1 MAYAPPQFDDAT
13 SNLVAQEPPPIGGV
27 AQQRPAPALRAPRL
41 GGLGTLTGAG
51 DGYARLDNAESVQED
66 PELRERRA
74 SDVAL
79 RRQQQNEEKF
89 LRQMEREEERARSEG
104 SQLERDAALAASLAG
119 GEGADP
125 ATLSDVQRDMMVA
138 ARLQAEENRRNP
150 PRSVVQEGTR
160 QETRKTV
167 RVLVPRHAKAGDS
180 LSVAT
185 PTAGKFAV
193 KVPAW
198 ARPETHFDCIVTTI
212 VEVRPPGQAAAA
224 PSNYAPPPPPQTSP
238 GPLPPGWEEGRNADG
253 TPYYVDHN
261 TKRTQWH
268 RPTGAAANP
277 IHSPPARGHAAPA
290 GMTEEEMMAQAIK
303 ESLAMA
309 ESAGAAA
316 AEEPPAPPPDATPVA
331 DLLSLD
337 ATQPEDEAGAE
348 MTKL

>member
-150 PRSVVQEGTR
+150 PRSVVQAGTR

-167 RVLVPRHAKAGDS
+167 RVLVC
-180 LSVAT
+180 LL
-185 PTAGKFAV
+185 
-193 KVPAW
+193 
-198 ARPETHFDCIVTTI
+198 
-212 VEVRPPGQAAAA
+212 
-224 PSNYAPPPPPQTSP
+224 YTSP
-238 GPLPPGWEEGRNADG
+238 
-253 TPYYVDHN
+253 
-261 TKRTQWH
+261 
-268 RPTGAAANP
+268 
-277 IHSPPARGHAAPA
+277 SPR
-290 GMTEEEMMAQAIK
+290 
-303 ESLAMA
+303 
-309 ESAGAAA
+309 
-316 AEEPPAPPPDATPVA
+316 DA
-331 DLLSLD
+331 
-337 ATQPEDEAGAE
+337 
-348 MTKL
+348 

>member
-1 MAYAPPQFDDAT
+1 MAYAPPQFDDA
-13 SNLVAQEPPPIGGV
+13 SANLVPQEPPPPIGGV
-27 AQQRPAPALRAPRL
+27 AQQRPAPALRPPRL
-41 GGLGTLTGAG
+41 GGLGSLTGAG

-119 GEGADP
+119 GDGADP

-138 ARLQAEENRRNP
+138 ARLQAEEHRRNP
-150 PRSVVQEGTR
+150 PRSVVQAGTR

-180 LSVAT
+180 LAVAT

-212 VEVRPPGQAAAA
+212 VEVRPPGQVAA
-224 PSNYAPPPPPQTSP
+224 PSNYAPPPPPSTSP
-238 GPLPPGWEEGRNADG
+238 SPLPPGWEEGRNADG
-253 TPYYVDHN
+253 TPY
-261 TKRTQWH
+261 
-268 RPTGAAANP
+268 
-277 IHSPPARGHAAPA
+277 
-290 GMTEEEMMAQAIK
+290 
-303 ESLAMA
+303 
-309 ESAGAAA
+309 
-316 AEEPPAPPPDATPVA
+316 
-331 DLLSLD
+331 LSLIHI
-337 ATQPEDEAGAE
+337 
-348 MTKL
+348 

>member
-1 MAYAPPQFDDAT
+1 MAYAPPQFDDA
-13 SNLVAQEPPPIGGV
+13 SANLVPQEPPPPIGGV
-27 AQQRPAPALRAPRL
+27 AQQRPAPLRAPRL

-119 GEGADP
+119 GDGADP

-138 ARLQAEENRRNP
+138 ARLQAEEHRRNP
-150 PRSVVQEGTR
+150 PRAVVQAGTR

-180 LSVAT
+180 LAVAT

-212 VEVRPPGQAAAA
+212 VEVRPPGQVAA
-224 PSNYAPPPPPQTSP
+224 PSNYAPPPPPSTSP
-238 GPLPPGWEEGRNADG
+238 SPLPPGWEEGRNADG

-277 IHSPPARGHAAPA
+277 IHSPPARGHDQPA

-309 ESAGAAA
+309 EK
-316 AEEPPAPPPDATPVA
+316 EQPPPPPPQEDAAPVA

-337 ATQPEDEAGAE
+337 ATQPEDEAGGAE

>member
-13 SNLVAQEPPPIGGV
+13 SNLVAQEPPPI
-27 AQQRPAPALRAPRL
+27 

-150 PRSVVQEGTR
+150 RTVVQAGTR

-180 LSVAT
+180 LSVA
-185 PTAGKFAV
+185 
-193 KVPAW
+193 
-198 ARPETHFDCIVTTI
+198 
-212 VEVRPPGQAAAA
+212 
-224 PSNYAPPPPPQTSP
+224 
-238 GPLPPGWEEGRNADG
+238 
-253 TPYYVDHN
+253 
-261 TKRTQWH
+261 
-268 RPTGAAANP
+268 
-277 IHSPPARGHAAPA
+277 
-290 GMTEEEMMAQAIK
+290 
-303 ESLAMA
+303 
-309 ESAGAAA
+309 
-316 AEEPPAPPPDATPVA
+316 
-331 DLLSLD
+331 
-337 ATQPEDEAGAE
+337 
-348 MTKL
+348 